1 MSGNHAIT
9 KKTIFIENVPLD
21 DYLKATELK
30 NKYGCRSWVEYLKLT
45 NKVMEGAL

>member
-1 MSGNHAIT
+1 MSDNNAIT

-30 NKYGCRSWVEYLKLT
+30 NKYGCRSWVEYLKMT
-45 NKVMEGAL
+45 NKVMEEGL